1 MRKLLVLLSFAL
13 CLSFTTDRQ
22 YTVYICYS
30 KNAKA
35 YHLDKNCFAL
45 KNCNHQIYAVSRS
58 EAINK
63 YGRKLCGH
71 ED

>member
-1 MRKLLVLLSFAL
+1 MKKLLVLLSFAL
-13 CLSFTTDRQ
+13 CLSFTTDTQ
-22 YTVYICYS
+22 YTVYICNS
-30 KNAKA
+30 KNATA

-45 KNCNHQIYAVSRS
+45 RRCTYEVYAVSRTD
-58 EAINK
+58 AINK